1 MDCQSMAFVLWT
13 RLFGGKLSAFAI
25 GFRPETRRSR
35 CAEDLGLRLNR
46 VELEFWGAAAP
57 LVSNF
62 LTQEF

>member
-1 MDCQSMAFVLWT
+1 MAFVLWT

-25 GFRPETRRSR
+25 VFRPETRRSR
-35 CAEDLGLRLNR
+35 CAEDFSVSYLNR